1 MNQDSS
7 EPKRIKC
14 PFCAELI
21 LPDAKI
27 CRFCRS
33 DLLKNATEP
42 EKSDTQPSLGKA
54 MILNLVCPGLGA
66 WRLGYKLRGAIIF
79 LLVMGLL
86 LVYINEVIPVINKAV
101 NTAIRT
107 GNMHKL
113 NALTN
118 ELEHNRWLD
127 WTMYIYIYSFIELYF
142 LIEKNKKTQTAEN
155 DAKEK

>member
-7 EPKRIKC
+7 DTKRIKC

-33 DLLKNATEP
+33 DLQKTAAEQVKPATP
-42 EKSDTQPSLGKA
+42 PSLGRA

-66 WRLGYKLRGAIIF
+66 WRLGYQLRGAIIF

-113 NALTN
+113 NALTK

-142 LIEKNKKTQTAEN
+142 LVEKNKKTQAAEN